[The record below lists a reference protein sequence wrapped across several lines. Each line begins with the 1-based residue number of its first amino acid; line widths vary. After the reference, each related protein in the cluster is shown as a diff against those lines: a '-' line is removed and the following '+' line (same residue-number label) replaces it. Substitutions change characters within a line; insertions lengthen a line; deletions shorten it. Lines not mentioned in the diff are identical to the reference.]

1 MADQN
6 IGAARVHLLVDTS
19 NWDSALAQ
27 ARDSAATFGSNA
39 QAAFDKSSEGVRRA
53 TNRIAD
59 YIAALKST
67 DGPMERQLRQLARL
81 GADDSIVRA
90 LRDSWAAVNAEVQST
105 NDALQEAARI
115 NAALDSARG
124 QSFRQNFE
132 ASLGIGSTDAAAQA
146 RRRADAEAAILP
158 MLQQQE
164 RQYEAIYSE
173 ALRINQARDE
183 HIRLMSQ
190 QDINSTL
197 GVGDGRSG
205 AYLAEQQRVV
215 ASLTQQFN
223 QMDAAIDQAFAQN
236 ADIERFRQQLENV
249 QKAAGKTHYE
259 MLQMKA
265 DQLGVGSSFKP
276 LIDGIKEQD
285 AAMGHAGLTAKQYAW
300 AMRGLPAQL
309 TDISVGLATGQKPW
323 MVFLQQGGQLKDI
336 FGGIG
341 PAAKAVGSAVWAMV
355 TPWTVAAAAIG
366 AGALAAFNASRD
378 MEALAVATAKAD
390 GVAGS
395 ATQLHGLVDS
405 LNRLEGINLGAAEGA
420 VARLASGG
428 KLVGENLH
436 LASEAAARWA
446 TVSGESADVIASKF
460 EAIAKDPLEA
470 IRSGQIRVTEEQ
482 YRSVQASIR
491 QGDHQQAVN
500 DLTRIYYDT
509 VLGNAASVESHTNS
523 LSKLWR
529 DTKDEIST
537 ATGEL
542 GKFIN
547 MLSTVLGTKIDA
559 GFGTSGGLGN
569 ALRSLL
575 PSERLRMLTGAY
587 GRAMESAGIYGAPYA
602 EQNGSMYDPAQAE
615 RDERR
620 NAALASWSATADQA
634 AQRQITLNKLRKEGL
649 ELGQD
654 EATVNAVIA
663 RQEKQW
669 AEQDAKRA
677 SGGRRTSQGRDG
689 TQAIRD
695 AAAAEIAAITTQ
707 TRLLQSQ
714 YDQRQITVEEY
725 YGMLRGYA
733 DQELAATMRSIDA
746 QRAAVAGRADAA
758 TRLEQL
764 ESQAARAREQNSQR
778 TIELSEGERK
788 AIQQREIAYRDYVRA
803 LDDAVAATQREADLE
818 VARVSMGSKQYERM
832 VAQNEL
838 LRRRAEL
845 EAELSR
851 RVSDGGLNAKD
862 AERYRD
868 ALEKVNEQLRAM
880 VEGFVRVDEAQG
892 SFLAGSQSAWQDW
905 LNDTKDVASH
915 GAGIMKSALDG
926 FVDATTDAIMGN
938 LDSFESFFDSLHR
951 QILRFIVQQQL
962 TKWLESLGDS
972 ANSASSSGGN
982 SFFCKI
988 LKGIGSIFGGAT
1000 KNAKGAVYAT
1010 PGLSAYRNTVVS
1022 SPTIFPFARGGVPNI
1037 GLMGERSGMPY
1048 EAIMPLTRTAGGE
1061 LGVRTTGGS
1070 GNVINNTT
1078 NVNVQPTMDSR
1089 TAYQVAK
1096 RVGTETQRV
1105 LARR

>member
-236 ADIERFRQQLENV
+236 ADIERFRQQLENI

-265 DQLGVGSSFKP
+265 DQLGVGQAFKP
-276 LIDGIKEQD
+276 MIQAIKDQD
-285 AAMGHAGLTAKQYAW
+285 TAMGHAGLTAKQYAW

-323 MVFLQQGGQLKDI
+323 MVFLNQGGQLKDM
-336 FGGIG
+336 FGGIA

-355 TPWTVAAAAIG
+355 TPWTAAAVALGAVAFAAYGASKSMETLAIAVAKG
-366 AGALAAFNASRD
+366 DQIAGTAEQMYALADAINQI
-378 MEALAVATAKAD
+378 D
-390 GVAGS
+390 GVNLKS
-395 ATQLHGLVDS
+395 A
-405 LNRLEGINLGAAEGA
+405 EAA
-420 VARLASGG
+420 VARLASSG
-428 KLVGENLH
+428 KLTGENFD
-436 LASEAAARWA
+436 LAAEAAARWA

-470 IRSGQIRVTEEQ
+470 IRSGLIRVTEAQ
-482 YRSVQASIR
+482 YEHIKSLVASG
-491 QGDHQQAVN
+491 QHQEAVN
-500 DLTRIYYDT
+500 ALTKIFYDT
-509 VLGNAASVESHTNS
+509 VNNNSSMAESHLAGMTQ
-523 LSKLWR
+523 LWR
-529 DTKDEIST
+529 GMKDELSELTRGVGDFFNSVAQGFVDATMRARKLDASGAGFWKSRAAALGIGVDSIST
-537 ATGEL
+537 GGA
-542 GKFIN
+542 
-547 MLSTVLGTKIDA
+547 SGTW
-559 GFGTSGGLGN
+559 GT
-569 ALRSLL
+569 
-575 PSERLRMLTGAY
+575 PEK
-587 GRAMESAGIYGAPYA
+587 
-602 EQNGSMYDPAQAE
+602 YDHAQAE

-620 NAALASWSATADQA
+620 NAALAAWNATADQA
-634 AQRQITLNKLRKEGL
+634 AQREITLNKLRREGL

-654 EATVNAVIA
+654 EATINAVIA

-669 AEQDAKRA
+669 AEQDAKKGARGSQA
-677 SGGRRTSQGRDG
+677 ARGGQGRDG

-714 YDQRQITVEEY
+714 YDQRQVTVEEY

-733 DQELAATMRSIDA
+733 DQELAVTLRSIDA

-778 TIELSEGERK
+778 TIELSDGERK

-868 ALEKVNEQLRAM
+868 ALEKVNEQLRVM
-880 VEGFVRVDEAQG
+880 VEGFGRVDEAQG

-915 GAGIMKSALDG
+915 GAAIMKSALDG

-938 LDSFESFFDSLHR
+938 LDSSESFFDSLHR

-982 SFFCKI
+982 SIFSTI